1 MKLKNLIAKHEEGC
15 SSDEDTNINE
25 KKKKKL
31 ENMHFILKKN
41 SN

>member
-15 SSDEDTNINE
+15 SSDEDDTNINE

-31 ENMHFILKKN
+31 
-41 SN
+41 